1 MWNEKKM
8 KHLISMQ
15 DISKEDILHFVDVA
29 GKIENGELTPDLNGQ
44 LAALLFFEPSTRTKF
59 SFETAMKKLGGTAL
73 SLKDAEQTSLKKGES
88 LHDTLMTISQY
99 VDLVIMRSPIEG
111 SARYASEILDIPVIN
126 AGDGANQHPTQALL
140 DMYSIKKTQGKL
152 DNLNIAMVGDLKFG
166 RTVHSLSQALSDFS
180 PNLYFI
186 SPGHLKM
193 PEHIKNDLK
202 SKNVNF
208 EEYER
213 IEDVIDKLDIMYV
226 TRIQK
231 ERFTDPEEY
240 EKVKNLY
247 IVDTPML
254 NNVKDTFKIMHPLPR
269 VNEITM
275 AVDKTKYAYY
285 FEQVKNGVYMRQA
298 IISILLKGI

>member
-1 MWNEKKM
+1 
-8 KHLISMQ
+8 MQ
-15 DISKEDILHFVDVA
+15 DISKQDILHFVDIA
-29 GKIENGELTPDLNGQ
+29 NKIEGGELKPDLNGQ

-111 SARYASEILDIPVIN
+111 SARYASEILNIPVIN

-140 DMYSIKKTQGKL
+140 DMYSIMKTQGKL

-180 PNLYFI
+180 PNLHFV
-186 SPGHLKM
+186 SPSHLKM
-193 PEHIKNDLK
+193 PEHIKNDLLK
-202 SKNVNF
+202 KNVNF
-208 EEYER
+208 FEHEK
-213 IEDVIDKLDIMYV
+213 IEDIINKVDIMYV

-247 IVDTPML
+247 IVDTPL
-254 NNVKDTFKIMHPLPR
+254 LKNVKDNFKIMHPLPR